1 MEKEVNPPTDFFKG
15 IKISLKSVL
24 KHPDINLSKITNAV
38 IKCNKIVIQTLMF
51 MKLFL
56 LDHYDK
62 YNKLP
67 TINDEFINSC
77 MKILCNEKATGR
89 PPKQE
94 IKELKEKLTAFY
106 KSEFQPLIQN
116 ENLDYTHMNTI
127 LDYLTIDILT
137 MYENNIKFHYVEYVE
152 RYVNVVWKKK
162 FIVSKIRKMNITQKA
177 KEQRV
182 NNLCNQ
188 LRKIKTD
195 ILSAENKNYKSHTT
209 YHTWINQQKQFIT
222 PNKSTYKKNNIVYDL
237 MCSPFDYFP
246 CMIVMMKQVEKEEQT
261 ISNVFPMRN
270 EIIPKHIRLDTTTLV
285 HLLMTKKQGIK
296 SEYLTKGNLKR
307 NENKIWEFFFRTERK
322 MFHKKY
328 YEFHHMI
335 ETDGISCSL
344 LLLRKDLIGKKLP
357 MMKKGLST
365 ETYIDELTDYA
376 QLQNKKIVAI
386 DPGKCDLIYCVDDD
400 NKEANKFRYSQ
411 DQRRKE
417 TKKKKY
423 SKIHLEMKKE
433 KIQGKT
439 IIEWETELSKL
450 NKKSLNITK
459 FKEYIQ
465 KKSEINGLLFSFYE
479 KYIFR
484 KLRLQSYRNT
494 KKSEQKMLN
503 NFKRIFGNEKEV
515 VICFGDYEQKK
526 QMKYKEATKGKGMRT
541 LFRKAGFQTYL
552 VDEFRTSCMCSKCE
566 IGICKKTMVREN
578 PKPFRSG
585 NVYKCEIGICKK
597 TMVRENPKPF
607 RSGNVLVHG
616 LICCKNGCGYWN
628 RDVNGATNIYKIAYN
643 GINKKE
649 RPIYLSRSKN
659 SSTGLDEP
667 VKPKFTRLEI
677 GKPC

>member
-1 MEKEVNPPTDFFKG
+1 
-15 IKISLKSVL
+15 
-24 KHPDINLSKITNAV
+24 
-38 IKCNKIVIQTLMF
+38 MF

-62 YNKLP
+62 HNSLP

-89 PPKQE
+89 PPKKE
-94 IKELKEKLTAFY
+94 IKELKDTLSAFY
-106 KSEFQPLIQN
+106 KTDFQPLIQN

-162 FIVSKIRKMNITQKA
+162 FIVNKIRKMNITQKE

-182 NNLCNQ
+182 NNLCSQ

-195 ILSAENKNYKSHTT
+195 LLNVTEVSKNYKSHTM
-209 YHTWINQQKQFIT
+209 YHIWINQQKQFIT
-222 PNKSTYKKNNIVYDL
+222 PNKTTYKKNNIVYDL
-237 MCSPFDYFP
+237 MCSPFDYFS
-246 CMIVMMKQVEKEEQT
+246 CMIIMMKQVEKEEQT
-261 ISNVFPMRN
+261 ISNVFPMRS

-335 ETDGISCSL
+335 ETDGISCTL
-344 LLLRKDLIGKKLP
+344 LLLRKDLIGKRLP
-357 MMKKGLST
+357 MMKKGLSC
-365 ETYIDELTDYA
+365 ETYIDELTDYT
-376 QLQNKKIVAI
+376 QIQNKKIVGI
-386 DPGKCDLIYCVDDD
+386 DPGLCDLIYCVDND
-400 NKEANKFRYSQ
+400 NKDVNKFRYSQ

-423 SKIHLEMKKE
+423 SKIQLEMKKE
-433 KIQGKT
+433 KINGKT

-450 NKKSLNITK
+450 NRKSLNITK

-465 KKSEINGLLFSFYE
+465 KKSEINGLLFAFYE

-503 NFKRIFGNEKEV
+503 NFKRIFGNEKDV
-515 VICFGDYEQKK
+515 VVCFGDYEQK
-526 QMKYKEATKGKGMRT
+526 QHMKFKEATKGKGMRT

-552 VDEFRTSCMCSKCE
+552 VDEFRTSCRCSKCE
-566 IGICKKTMVREN
+566 IGICKKTMVR
-578 PKPFRSG
+578 K
-585 NVYKCEIGICKK
+585 
-597 TMVRENPKPF
+597 NPKPF

-643 GINKKE
+643 AINKKE

-659 SSTGLDEP
+659 TSTGLDEP
-667 VKPKFTRLEI
+667 VKSKFTCLEI

>member
-1 MEKEVNPPTDFFKG
+1 MEKEVNPPDDFFKG

-24 KHPDINLSKITNAV
+24 KHPDVNLPKITNAV

-56 LDHYDK
+56 LHYYDNN
-62 YNKLP
+62 NKLP
-67 TINDEFINSC
+67 IINDEFINSC
-77 MKILCNEKATGR
+77 MKILCNEKSSGR

-106 KSEFQPLIQN
+106 KTDFQPLIQN

-152 RYVNVVWKKK
+152 RYVNVVWKKN
-162 FIVSKIRKMNITQKA
+162 FIVSKIRKLNITQKE

-182 NNLCNQ
+182 SNLCSQ

-195 ILSAENKNYKSHTT
+195 LLNVTEGSTNYKSNSM

-222 PNKSTYKKNNIVYDL
+222 PNKPTYKKNNIVYDL
-237 MCSPFDYFP
+237 MCSPMDYFP
-246 CMIVMMKQVEKEEQT
+246 CMIKMMKQVEKEEQT
-261 ISNVFPMRN
+261 IYNVFPMRS
-270 EIIPKHIRLDTTTLV
+270 EVIPKHIRLDTTTLV
-285 HLLMTKKQGIK
+285 HLLMTKKQGNK
-296 SEYLTKGNLKR
+296 SDYLTKGNLKR
-307 NENKIWEFFFRTERK
+307 KEDKIWEFFFRTERK

-335 ETDGISCSL
+335 ETDGVSCSL

-357 MMKKGLST
+357 MMKKGLSR
-365 ETYIDELTDYA
+365 ETYIDELTDYTK
-376 QLQNKKIVAI
+376 LQNKKIVAI

-423 SKIHLEMKKE
+423 SKIQLELKKE
-433 KIQGKT
+433 KINSKT

-450 NKKSLNITK
+450 NRKSLNIQK

-465 KKSEINGLLFSFYE
+465 KKSEINNVLYKFYE
-479 KYIFR
+479 TYIFR

-494 KKSEQKMLN
+494 KKSEQKMIN
-503 NFKRIFGNEKEV
+503 QFKKIFGNEKDV
-515 VICFGDYEQKK
+515 VVCFGDYEQKK
-526 QMKYKEATKGKGMRT
+526 QMKFKEATKGKGMRT
-541 LFRKAGFQTYL
+541 LFRKAGFQIYL

-578 PKPFRSG
+578 PKPYRTGS
-585 NVYKCEIGICKK
+585 II
-597 TMVRENPKPF
+597 
-607 RSGNVLVHG
+607 VHG
-616 LICCKNGCGYWN
+616 LICCRNGCGYWN

-643 GINKKE
+643 AINNKE
-649 RPIYLSRSKN
+649 RPNYLSRSN
-659 SSTGLDEP
+659 RSCNLSTGLDEP
-667 VKPKFTRLEI
+667 VKPKFTCSVK
-677 GKPC
+677 GKP

>member
-1 MEKEVNPPTDFFKG
+1 MSNIKEKPPDDFFKG
-15 IKISLKSVL
+15 IKLSLKSVL
-24 KHPDINLSKITNAV
+24 KQPDINLPKITNAV
-38 IKCNKIVIQTLMF
+38 IKCNKIVIQTLQF
-51 MKLFL
+51 MKLFIL
-56 LDHYDK
+56 NHYEK
-62 YNKLP
+62 NHSLP
-67 TINDEFINSC
+67 IINDEFINSC
-77 MKILCNEKATGR
+77 MKILCNENASGR
-89 PPKQE
+89 PPKKE
-94 IKELKEKLTAFY
+94 IKELKDTLTAFY
-106 KSEFQPLIQN
+106 KSDFQPLIQN
-116 ENLDYTHMNTI
+116 DNLDYTHMNTI

-162 FIVSKIRKMNITQKA
+162 FLVNKIRKLNLTQKE

-182 NNLCNQ
+182 NKLCSQ
-188 LRKIKTD
+188 LRKIKSD
-195 ILSAENKNYKSHTT
+195 ILNVEKSGYKSQPS
-209 YHTWINQQKQFIT
+209 YHTWINQHKQFIT
-222 PNKSTYKKNNIVYDL
+222 PNKPIYKKNNIVYDL

-261 ISNVFPMRN
+261 ISNVFPMRS

-322 MFHKKY
+322 FFHKQH

-344 LLLRKDLIGKKLP
+344 LLLRKDLIGKRLP
-357 MMKKGLST
+357 MMKKGLSN
-365 ETYIDELTDYA
+365 ETYIDEVKEYSTLR
-376 QLQNKKIVAI
+376 NKKIVAI
-386 DPGKCDLIYCVDDD
+386 DPGLCDLIYCVDAD
-400 NKEANKFRYSQ
+400 NKEANTFRYSQ

-423 SKIHLEMKKE
+423 AKIQLGLKKE

-450 NKKSLNITK
+450 NKKSLDITK
-459 FKEYIQ
+459 FKAYIQ
-465 KKSEINGLLFSFYE
+465 KKSEINGLLFAFYE

-484 KLRLQSYRNT
+484 KLRLQSYRNI
-494 KKSEQKMLN
+494 KNSEQRMIN

-515 VICFGDYEQKK
+515 VVCFGDYEQK
-526 QMKYKEATKGKGMRT
+526 QHMKFKEATKGKGMRT
-541 LFRKAGFQTYL
+541 LFKKANFQTYL
-552 VDEFRTSCMCSKCE
+552 VDEFRTSCRCSKCE

-578 PKPFRSG
+578 PKPFRTG
-585 NVYKCEIGICKK
+585 NI
-597 TMVRENPKPF
+597 
-607 RSGNVLVHG
+607 LVHG

-643 GINKKE
+643 AINNKA
-649 RPIYLSRSKN
+649 RPSYLSRSN
-659 SSTGLDEP
+659 NTSGNLDELP
-667 VKPKFTRLEI
+667 KPKFTL
-677 GKPC
+677 P

>member
-1 MEKEVNPPTDFFKG
+1 MSIKEKPPDDFFKG

-24 KHPDINLSKITNAV
+24 KHPDVNLPKITNAV

-56 LDHYDK
+56 LHHYD
-62 YNKLP
+62 NNNTLP
-67 TINDEFINSC
+67 NINDEFINSC
-77 MKILCNEKATGR
+77 MKILCNEKSSGR

-94 IKELKEKLTAFY
+94 IKELKEKLSAFY
-106 KSEFQPLIQN
+106 KTDFQPLIQN
-116 ENLDYTHMNTI
+116 EELDYTHMNTI

-162 FIVSKIRKMNITQKA
+162 FIVSKIRKLNITQKE

-182 NNLCNQ
+182 SNLCSQ

-195 ILSAENKNYKSHTT
+195 LLNVENKNYKSHSM

-222 PNKSTYKKNNIVYDL
+222 PNKTTYKKNNIVYDF
-237 MCSPFDYFP
+237 MCSPMDYFH
-246 CMIVMMKQVEKEEQT
+246 CMIKMMKQVEKEEQI
-261 ISNVFPMRN
+261 ISNVFPMRS
-270 EIIPKHIRLDTTTLV
+270 EVIPKHIRLDTTTLV
-285 HLLMTKKQGIK
+285 HLLMTKKQGNK
-296 SEYLTKGNLKR
+296 SDFLTKGNLKR
-307 NENKIWEFFFRTERK
+307 KEDKIWEFFFRTERK

-335 ETDGISCSL
+335 ETDGVSCSL

-357 MMKKGLST
+357 IMKKGLST
-365 ETYIDELTDYA
+365 ETYIHELTDYT

-400 NKEANKFRYSQ
+400 KKEANKFRYSQ

-423 SKIHLEMKKE
+423 SKIQLELKKE
-433 KIQGKT
+433 KINGKT

-450 NKKSLNITK
+450 NRKSLNIQK

-465 KKSEINGLLFSFYE
+465 KKSEINNILYKFYE
-479 KYIFR
+479 TYIFR
-484 KLRLQSYRNT
+484 KLLLQSYRNT
-494 KKSEQKMLN
+494 KKSEQKMIN
-503 NFKRIFGNEKEV
+503 QFKKVFGNEKDV
-515 VICFGDYEQKK
+515 VVCFGDYEQK
-526 QMKYKEATKGKGMRT
+526 QHMKFKEATKGKGMRT

-552 VDEFRTSCMCSKCE
+552 VDEFRTSCMCSNCE
-566 IGICKKTMVREN
+566 IGICKKTMVRKN
-578 PKPFRSG
+578 PKPYRTG
-585 NVYKCEIGICKK
+585 NII
-597 TMVRENPKPF
+597 
-607 RSGNVLVHG
+607 VHG

-643 GINKKE
+643 AINNKE
-649 RPIYLSRSKN
+649 RPNYLSRSNK
-659 SSTGLDEP
+659 SSGSLDELP
-667 VKPKFTRLEI
+667 KPKFTRSVKS
-677 GKPC
+677 KPF

>member
-1 MEKEVNPPTDFFKG
+1 MSIKEKPPDDFFKG

-24 KHPDINLSKITNAV
+24 KHPHVNLPKITNAV

-56 LDHYDK
+56 LDHYEK
-62 YNKLP
+62 HNILP
-67 TINDEFINSC
+67 IINDEFINSC
-77 MKILCNEKATGR
+77 MKILCNEKASGR

-94 IKELKEKLTAFY
+94 IKELKEKLSAFY
-106 KSEFQPLIQN
+106 KTDFQPLIQN
-116 ENLDYTHMNTI
+116 EDLDYTHMNTI

-162 FIVSKIRKMNITQKA
+162 FIVSKIRKLNITQKE

-182 NNLCNQ
+182 SNLCSQ

-195 ILSAENKNYKSHTT
+195 LLNVENKNYKSHSM
-209 YHTWINQQKQFIT
+209 YHTWINRQKQMIT
-222 PNKSTYKKNNIVYDL
+222 PNKTIYKKNNIVYDL
-237 MCSPFDYFP
+237 MCSPMDYFP
-246 CMIVMMKQVEKEEQT
+246 CMIKMMKQVEKEEQT
-261 ISNVFPMRN
+261 ISNVFPMRS
-270 EIIPKHIRLDTTTLV
+270 EVIPKHIRLDTTTLV
-285 HLLMTKKQGIK
+285 HLLMTKKQGNK
-296 SEYLTKGNLKR
+296 SDYLTKGNLKR
-307 NENKIWEFFFRTERK
+307 KEDKIWEFFFRTERK

-335 ETDGISCSL
+335 ETDGVSCSL

-365 ETYIDELTDYA
+365 ETYIDELTEYS

-400 NKEANKFRYSQ
+400 KKEANKFRYSQ

-423 SKIHLEMKKE
+423 SKIQLELKKE
-433 KIQGKT
+433 KINGKT

-450 NKKSLNITK
+450 NRKSLNIQK

-465 KKSEINGLLFSFYE
+465 KKSEINGVLFKFYE
-479 KYIFR
+479 TYIFR

-494 KKSEQKMLN
+494 KKSEQKMIN
-503 NFKRIFGNEKEV
+503 QFKKIFGNEKEIV
-515 VICFGDYEQKK
+515 VCFGDYEQK
-526 QMKYKEATKGKGMRT
+526 QHMKFKEATKGKGMRT

-552 VDEFRTSCMCSKCE
+552 VDEFRTSCMCSNCE
-566 IGICKKTMVREN
+566 IGICKKTMVRKN
-578 PKPFRSG
+578 PKPYRSG
-585 NVYKCEIGICKK
+585 NII
-597 TMVRENPKPF
+597 
-607 RSGNVLVHG
+607 VHG

-643 GINKKE
+643 AINNKE
-649 RPIYLSRSKN
+649 RPNYLSRSKN
-659 SSTGLDEP
+659 LSTGLDEP
-667 VKPKFTRLEI
+667 VKPKFTRSVK

>member
-1 MEKEVNPPTDFFKG
+1 MSIKEKPPDDFFKG

-24 KHPDINLSKITNAV
+24 KHPDVNLPKITNAV

-56 LDHYDK
+56 LDHYEK
-62 YNKLP
+62 HNKLP
-67 TINDEFINSC
+67 IINDEFINSC
-77 MKILCNEKATGR
+77 MKILCNEKSSGR

-94 IKELKEKLTAFY
+94 IKELKEKLSTFY
-106 KSEFQPLIQN
+106 KTDFQPLIQN
-116 ENLDYTHMNTI
+116 EELDYTHMNTI

-162 FIVSKIRKMNITQKA
+162 FIVSKIRKLNITQKE

-195 ILSAENKNYKSHTT
+195 LLNIESTNYKSHSM
-209 YHTWINQQKQFIT
+209 YHTWINRQKQMIT
-222 PNKSTYKKNNIVYDL
+222 PNKTTYKKNNIVYDL
-237 MCSPFDYFP
+237 MCSPMDYFP
-246 CMIVMMKQVEKEEQT
+246 CMIKMMKQIEKEEQT
-261 ISNVFPMRN
+261 INNVFPMRS
-270 EIIPKHIRLDTTTLV
+270 EVIPKHIRLDTTTLV
-285 HLLMTKKQGIK
+285 HLLMTKKQGNK
-296 SEYLTKGNLKR
+296 SDYLTKGNLKR
-307 NENKIWEFFFRTERK
+307 KEDKIWEFFFRTERK

-335 ETDGISCSL
+335 ETDGVSCSL

-365 ETYIDELTDYA
+365 ETYIDELTEYS

-400 NKEANKFRYSQ
+400 KKEANKFRYSQ

-423 SKIHLEMKKE
+423 SKIQLELKKE
-433 KIQGKT
+433 KINGKT

-450 NKKSLNITK
+450 NRKSLNIQK

-465 KKSEINGLLFSFYE
+465 KKSEINNVLYKFYE
-479 KYIFR
+479 TYIFR

-494 KKSEQKMLN
+494 KKSEQKMIN
-503 NFKRIFGNEKEV
+503 RFKKIFGNEKEV
-515 VICFGDYEQKK
+515 VVCFGDYEQK
-526 QMKYKEATKGKGMRT
+526 QHMKFKEATKGKGMRT

-552 VDEFRTSCMCSKCE
+552 VDEFRTSCMCSNCE
-566 IGICKKTMVREN
+566 IGICKKTMVRKN
-578 PKPFRSG
+578 PKPYRTG
-585 NVYKCEIGICKK
+585 NII
-597 TMVRENPKPF
+597 
-607 RSGNVLVHG
+607 VHG

-643 GINKKE
+643 AINNKE
-649 RPIYLSRSKN
+649 RPNYLSRSKN
-659 SSTGLDEP
+659 LSTGLDEP
-667 VKPKFTRLEI
+667 VKPKFTRSVK
-677 GKPC
+677 GKP

>member
-15 IKISLKSVL
+15 IKISLKTIL
-24 KHPDINLSKITNAV
+24 KHPDINTPKITNAV

-62 YNKLP
+62 HNKLP
-67 TINDEFINSC
+67 IINDEFINSC
-77 MKILCNEKATGR
+77 MKILCNEKASGR
-89 PPKQE
+89 PPKKE
-94 IKELKEKLTAFY
+94 IKELKDTLTTFY
-106 KSEFQPLIQN
+106 KTDFQPLIQN

-162 FIVSKIRKMNITQKA
+162 FIVSKIRKMNITQKE

-182 NNLCNQ
+182 NNLCCQ

-195 ILSAENKNYKSHTT
+195 LLNVTEGSKNYKSHTM
-209 YHTWINQQKQFIT
+209 YHVWINQQKQFIT

-246 CMIVMMKQVEKEEQT
+246 CMIFMMKQIEKEEQT
-261 ISNVFPMRN
+261 ISNVFPMRS
-270 EIIPKHIRLDTTTLV
+270 EVIPKHIRLDTTTLV
-285 HLLMTKKQGIK
+285 HLLMTKKQGNK
-296 SEYLTKGNLKR
+296 SDYLTKGNLKR
-307 NENKIWEFFFRTERK
+307 KEDKIWEFFFRTERK

-335 ETDGISCSL
+335 ETDGVSCSL
-344 LLLRKDLIGKKLP
+344 LLLRKDLIGKRLP
-357 MMKKGLST
+357 MMKKGLSC
-365 ETYIDELTDYA
+365 ETYIDELIDYT
-376 QLQNKKIVAI
+376 QLQNKKIVGI
-386 DPGKCDLIYCVDDD
+386 DPGKCDLIYCVDND
-400 NKEANKFRYSQ
+400 NKDANKFRYSQ

-423 SKIHLEMKKE
+423 SKIQLELKKE
-433 KIQGKT
+433 KIHGKT

-450 NKKSLNITK
+450 NRKSLNITK

-465 KKSEINGLLFSFYE
+465 KKSEINGVLFAFYE

-494 KKSEQKMLN
+494 KKSEQKMIN
-503 NFKRIFGNEKEV
+503 NFKRIFGNETDV
-515 VICFGDYEQKK
+515 VVCFGDYEQK
-526 QMKYKEATKGKGMRT
+526 QHMKFKEATKGKGMRT

-552 VDEFRTSCMCSKCE
+552 VDEFRSSCRCSKCE
-566 IGICKKTMVREN
+566 IGICKK
-578 PKPFRSG
+578 
-585 NVYKCEIGICKK
+585 I
-597 TMVRENPKPF
+597 MVRENPKPF

-643 GINKKE
+643 AINKKE

-659 SSTGLDEP
+659 TSTGLDEP
-667 VKPKFTRLEI
+667 VKPKFTCLEI

>member
-1 MEKEVNPPTDFFKG
+1 MSIKEKPPDDFFKG
-15 IKISLKSVL
+15 IKISLKSIL
-24 KHPDINLSKITNAV
+24 KHPDINLPKITNAV

-51 MKLFL
+51 IKLFL
-56 LDHYDK
+56 LDHYEK
-62 YNKLP
+62 HNILP
-67 TINDEFINSC
+67 IINDEFINSC
-77 MKILCNEKATGR
+77 MKILCNEKASGR

-94 IKELKEKLTAFY
+94 IKELKEKLSAFY
-106 KSEFQPLIQN
+106 KTDFQPLIQN
-116 ENLDYTHMNTI
+116 EDLDYTHMNTI

-162 FIVSKIRKMNITQKA
+162 FIVSKIRKLNITQKE

-182 NNLCNQ
+182 SNLCSQ

-195 ILSAENKNYKSHTT
+195 LLNIESTNYKSHSM
-209 YHTWINQQKQFIT
+209 YHTWINRQKQMIT
-222 PNKSTYKKNNIVYDL
+222 PNKTTYKKNNIVYDL
-237 MCSPFDYFP
+237 MCSPMDYFP
-246 CMIVMMKQVEKEEQT
+246 CMINMMKQVEKEEQT
-261 ISNVFPMRN
+261 ISNVFPMRS
-270 EIIPKHIRLDTTTLV
+270 EVIPKHIRLDTTTLV
-285 HLLMTKKQGIK
+285 HLLMTKKQGNK
-296 SEYLTKGNLKR
+296 SDYLTKGNLKR
-307 NENKIWEFFFRTERK
+307 KEDKIWEFFFRTERK

-335 ETDGISCSL
+335 ETDGVSCSL

-357 MMKKGLST
+357 IMKKGLST
-365 ETYIDELTDYA
+365 ETYIDELTEYS

-400 NKEANKFRYSQ
+400 KKEANKFRYSQ

-423 SKIHLEMKKE
+423 SKIQLELKKE
-433 KIQGKT
+433 KINGKT

-450 NKKSLNITK
+450 NRKSLNIQK

-465 KKSEINGLLFSFYE
+465 KKSEINNVLYKFYE
-479 KYIFR
+479 TYIFR

-494 KKSEQKMLN
+494 KKSEQKMIN
-503 NFKRIFGNEKEV
+503 QFKKIFGNEKEV
-515 VICFGDYEQKK
+515 VVCFGDYEQK
-526 QMKYKEATKGKGMRT
+526 QHMKFKEATKGKGMRT

-552 VDEFRTSCMCSKCE
+552 VDEFRTSCMCSNCE
-566 IGICKKTMVREN
+566 IGICKKTMVRKN
-578 PKPFRSG
+578 PKPYRNG
-585 NVYKCEIGICKK
+585 NII
-597 TMVRENPKPF
+597 
-607 RSGNVLVHG
+607 VHG

-643 GINKKE
+643 AINNKE
-649 RPIYLSRSKN
+649 RPNYLSRSKN
-659 SSTGLDEP
+659 LSTGLDEP
-667 VKPKFTRLEI
+667 VKPKFTRSVK

>member
-1 MEKEVNPPTDFFKG
+1 MESDVNPPTDFFKG
-15 IKISLKSVL
+15 IKISLQSVL
-24 KHPDINLSKITNAV
+24 KHPDINLPKITNAV
-38 IKCNKIVIQTLMF
+38 IKCNKIVIQVLMF

-62 YNKLP
+62 HNTLP
-67 TINDEFINSC
+67 IINDEFINSC

-94 IKELKEKLTAFY
+94 IKELKDKLTAFY
-106 KSEFQPLIQN
+106 NTDFQPLIQN

-162 FIVSKIRKMNITQKA
+162 FIVGKIRKMNITQKE

-195 ILSAENKNYKSHTT
+195 LLNVEKTNYKSHTM
-209 YHTWINQQKQFIT
+209 YHGWINQQKQFIT
-222 PNKSTYKKNNIVYDL
+222 PNKSSYKKNNIVYDL

-261 ISNVFPMRN
+261 ISNVFPMRS

-307 NENKIWEFFFRTERK
+307 NEDKIWEFFFRIERN

-328 YEFHHMI
+328 YDFHHMI
-335 ETDGISCSL
+335 ETDGISCTL
-344 LLLRKDLIGKKLP
+344 LLLRKDLIGKRLP

-365 ETYIDELTDYA
+365 EKYIDELTDYT

-386 DPGKCDLIYCVDDD
+386 DPGLCDLIYCVDAD
-400 NKEANKFRYSQ
+400 NKDANQFRYSQ

-423 SKIHLEMKKE
+423 SKIRLELKNE

-450 NKKSLNITK
+450 NRKSLNITK

-465 KKSEINGLLFSFYE
+465 KKSEINGLLFAFYE
-479 KYIFR
+479 TCIFR

-503 NFKRIFGNEKEV
+503 NFKRIFGDEKEIV
-515 VICFGDYEQKK
+515 VCFGDYEQK
-526 QMKYKEATKGKGMRT
+526 QHMKYKEATKGKGMRT

-552 VDEFRTSCMCSKCE
+552 VDEFRTSCKCSKCE
-566 IGICKKTMVREN
+566 GGSCVKTMIRKN
-578 PKPFRSG
+578 PRPYRTG
-585 NVYKCEIGICKK
+585 NVI
-597 TMVRENPKPF
+597 
-607 RSGNVLVHG
+607 VHG

-643 GINKKE
+643 AINNKG
-649 RPIYLSRSKN
+649 RPNYLSRSKN
-659 SSTGLDEP
+659 SSTGFDEP

>member
-1 MEKEVNPPTDFFKG
+1 MSIKEKPPDDFFKG

-24 KHPDINLSKITNAV
+24 KHHDVNLPKITNSV

-56 LDHYDK
+56 LDHYEK
-62 YNKLP
+62 HNKLP
-67 TINDEFINSC
+67 IINDEFINSC

-106 KSEFQPLIQN
+106 KTDFQPLIQN

-162 FIVSKIRKMNITQKA
+162 FIVNKIRKMNITQKA

-182 NNLCNQ
+182 NSLCSQ

-195 ILSAENKNYKSHTT
+195 LLNVTEGSKNYKSHTM
-209 YHTWINQQKQFIT
+209 YHIWINQQKQFIT
-222 PNKSTYKKNNIVYDL
+222 PNKTTYKKNNIVYDL
-237 MCSPFDYFP
+237 MCSPFDYFH
-246 CMIVMMKQVEKEEQT
+246 CMIIMMKQVEKEEQT
-261 ISNVFPMRN
+261 ISNVFPMRS

-307 NENKIWEFFFRTERK
+307 NENKIWDFFFRTERK

-344 LLLRKDLIGKKLP
+344 LLLRKDLIGKRLP

-365 ETYIDELTDYA
+365 ETYIDELTDYT
-376 QLQNKKIVAI
+376 QLQNKKIVGV
-386 DPGKCDLIYCVDDD
+386 DPGLCDLIYCVDAD

-423 SKIHLEMKKE
+423 SKIQLELKKE
-433 KIQGKT
+433 KINGKT

-450 NKKSLNITK
+450 NRKSLNITK

-465 KKSEINGLLFSFYE
+465 KKSEINGLLFAFYE

-494 KKSEQKMLN
+494 KKSEQKMIN

-515 VICFGDYEQKK
+515 VVCFGDYEQK
-526 QMKYKEATKGKGMRT
+526 QHMKFKEATKGKGIRT

-552 VDEFRTSCMCSKCE
+552 VDEFRTSCRCS
-566 IGICKKTMVREN
+566 
-578 PKPFRSG
+578 
-585 NVYKCEIGICKK
+585 KCEIGICKK

-643 GINKKE
+643 AVNNKE
-649 RPIYLSRSKN
+649 RPNYLSRSKN
-659 SSTGLDEP
+659 TSTGLDEP
-667 VKPKFTRLEI
+667 VKSKFTCLEI
-677 GKPC
+677 GEPC

>member
-1 MEKEVNPPTDFFKG
+1 MSIKEKPPDDFFKG

-24 KHPDINLSKITNAV
+24 KHPDINLPKITNAV

-62 YNKLP
+62 HNKLP

-77 MKILCNEKATGR
+77 MKILCNEKASGR
-89 PPKQE
+89 PPKKE
-94 IKELKEKLTAFY
+94 IKELKDALTAFY
-106 KSEFQPLIQN
+106 ITDFQPLIQN

-152 RYVNVVWKKK
+152 RYVNVIWKKK
-162 FIVSKIRKMNITQKA
+162 FIMNKIRKLNITQKE

-182 NNLCNQ
+182 NNLCSQ

-195 ILSAENKNYKSHTT
+195 LLNVENIGYKSHSS
-209 YHTWINQQKQFIT
+209 YHTWINQHKQLIT
-222 PNKSTYKKNNIVYDL
+222 SNKTNYKKNNIVYDL
-237 MCSPFDYFP
+237 MCCPFDYFGN
-246 CMIVMMKQVEKEEQT
+246 MIFMMKQVEKEDQT

-296 SEYLTKGNLKR
+296 SDYLTKGNLKR
-307 NENKIWEFFFRTERK
+307 NENKIWKFFFRTERK

-365 ETYIDELTDYA
+365 ETYIDELTDYT
-376 QLQNKKIVAI
+376 QLKNKKIIGI
-386 DPGKCDLIYCVDDD
+386 DPGKCDLIYCVDAD

-423 SKIHLEMKKE
+423 SKIQLELKKE
-433 KIQGKT
+433 KINGKT

-450 NKKSLNITK
+450 NKKSLTLSK

-465 KKSEINGLLFSFYE
+465 KKSEINNMLFNFYE

-494 KKSEQKMLN
+494 KKSEQKMIN

-515 VICFGDYEQKK
+515 VVCFGDYEQKK
-526 QMKYKEATKGKGMRT
+526 QMKFKEATKGKGMRT

-552 VDEFRTSCMCSKCE
+552 VDEFRTSCRCSKCE
-566 IGICKKTMVREN
+566 IGICKKTMVMEN
-578 PKPFRSG
+578 PRPYRNGS
-585 NVYKCEIGICKK
+585 
-597 TMVRENPKPF
+597 
-607 RSGNVLVHG
+607 VLVHG
-616 LICCKNGCGYWN
+616 LIRCKNGCGYWN
-628 RDVNGATNIYKIAYN
+628 RDTNGATNIYKISYN
-643 GINKKE
+643 AINNKA
-649 RPIYLSRSKN
+649 RPNYLSRSNN
-659 SSTGLDEP
+659 SSGFLEEFP
-667 VKPKFTRLEI
+667 KPKFTRLEI

>member
-15 IKISLKSVL
+15 IKTSLKSVL
-24 KHPDINLSKITNAV
+24 KHPDINLPKITNAV
-38 IKCNKIVIQTLMF
+38 IKCNKIVIQTMMF

-62 YNKLP
+62 HNSLP
-67 TINDEFINSC
+67 IINDEFINSC
-77 MKILCNEKATGR
+77 MKILCNEKASGR
-89 PPKQE
+89 PPKKE
-94 IKELKEKLTAFY
+94 IKELKDNLTAFY
-106 KSEFQPLIQN
+106 KTDFQPLIQN

-137 MYENNIKFHYVEYVE
+137 MYENNIKLHYIEYVE

-162 FIVSKIRKMNITQKA
+162 FIVSKIRKLNITQKS

-195 ILSAENKNYKSHTT
+195 LLNIENINYKSHSM
-209 YHTWINQQKQFIT
+209 YHKWINQQKQFIT
-222 PNKSTYKKNNIVYDL
+222 PNKESYKKNNIVYDL
-237 MCSPFDYFP
+237 MCSPFDYFG
-246 CMIVMMKQVEKEEQT
+246 CMIFMMKQIEKEEQT
-261 ISNVFPMRN
+261 IYNVFPMRS
-270 EIIPKHIRLDTTTLV
+270 EVIPKHIRLDTTTLV
-285 HLLMTKKQGIK
+285 HLLMTKKQGNK
-296 SEYLTKGNLKR
+296 SDYLTKGNLKR
-307 NENKIWEFFFRTERK
+307 KEDKIWEFFFRTERK

-357 MMKKGLST
+357 MMKKGLSI
-365 ETYIDELTDYA
+365 ETYIDELNDYSS
-376 QLQNKKIVAI
+376 LQNKKIVAI
-386 DPGKCDLIYCVDDD
+386 DPGKCDLIYCVDNS
-400 NKEANKFRYSQ
+400 NKEANTFRYSQ

-423 SKIHLEMKKE
+423 SKIQLELKKE
-433 KIQGKT
+433 KIHGKT

-450 NKKSLNITK
+450 NRKSLTITK

-465 KKSEINGLLFSFYE
+465 KKSEINGILFKFYE

-484 KLRLQSYRNT
+484 KLRLQGYRNT

-515 VICFGDYEQKK
+515 VVCFGDYEQKK
-526 QMKYKEATKGKGMRT
+526 QMKYKEATKGKGIRT

-578 PKPFRSG
+578 PKPYRTG
-585 NVYKCEIGICKK
+585 NII
-597 TMVRENPKPF
+597 
-607 RSGNVLVHG
+607 VHG

-628 RDVNGATNIYKIAYN
+628 RDVNGSTNIYKIAYN
-643 GINKKE
+643 AINNKE
-649 RPIYLSRSKN
+649 RPNYLSRSKN
-659 SSTGLDEP
+659 LSGSLDELP
-667 VKPKFTRLEI
+667 KPKFTRSVK
-677 GKPC
+677 GKPY